1 MSFFI
6 WCSPNTAH
14 NNSPKSSKE
23 RNREGLKNETHASM
37 MMGMVFFFSSRHE
50 LKAKQLIVSLF
61 EALDPVWDK
70 ARAYCVFL
78 HFPNIILGMLSLS
91 LSLSLSLFLSSLSLK
106 FAFCVDHH
114 FTVVG
119 STSFDFFFG
128 WGSIRFLLYLALY
141 FGCKLWFWVT
151 FHCFLCGFS
160 IFFLSIQRDIWFKRL
175 KNMIASSC
183 SLMGFFPWFPF
194 SEI

>member
-119 STSFDFFFG
+119 STSFDFFLGGAPFVSCFTLRFILDVSSGFG
-128 WGSIRFLLYLALY
+128 SHFTAFYVGFRFFSYRSSETFDSRDWRIWLHLLA
-141 FGCKLWFWVT
+141 V
-151 FHCFLCGFS
+151 
-160 IFFLSIQRDIWFKRL
+160 
-175 KNMIASSC
+175 
-183 SLMGFFPWFPF
+183 
-194 SEI
+194 